1 MKLDGNNWAQ
11 WADQEVNMEEQQDDN
26 VDDILEEVQQ
36 QEISFD
42 QSGSTAQYLRAHGPD
57 ITLNVADVI
66 VGKVNSSSSDR
77 DTPSSSTVASSTD
90 SGLAV
95 QLLLLFQSL

>member
-42 QSGSTAQYLRAHGPD
+42 QSGSTAQYLTGHGPD